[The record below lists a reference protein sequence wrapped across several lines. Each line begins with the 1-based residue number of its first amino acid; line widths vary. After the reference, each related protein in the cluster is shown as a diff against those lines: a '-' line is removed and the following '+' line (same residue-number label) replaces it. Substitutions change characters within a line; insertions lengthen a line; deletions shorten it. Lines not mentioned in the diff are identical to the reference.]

1 MCMQLI
7 LICKRQNFTTDGF
20 SPATQGTFV
29 EHFFNRM
36 IPFDV
41 ELESYVIF
49 KLGSADGADALLGI
63 FRQRTA
69 WGVNLLFVLLSLRKI
84 LESLGA
90 KITLVPETTLQLVQ
104 ILPLPYDIICHI
116 MN

>member
-7 LICKRQNFTTDGF
+7 LKRQYFTTDGF

-29 EHFFNRM
+29 EDFFHRM

-41 ELESYVIF
+41 ELESNVIF

-69 WGVNLLFVLLSLRKI
+69 RGVNLLFVLLPLRKV

-90 KITLVPETTLQLVQ
+90 KITLVPETETK
-104 ILPLPYDIICHI
+104 YNFCHCI
-116 MN
+116 S